1 MVSVSCECEQ
11 SGWIRDAT
19 FRADFKNT
27 ASASAEPE
35 PPAESAAAAQPA
47 AAGQEAEE
55 WRTRGN
61 AWGAPPQDQKVAEL
75 IEAENLHTATPRYHL
90 FLGHRQVGGGAQ
102 IGELDALLT
111 HRLGLRCWRDLN
123 QKTQDLDA
131 MIRGVAESSVY
142 LLYLTSDA
150 LSYYVTIEARA
161 AMALKKPC
169 IVLMENDKRKSIYA
183 GGKVEVAT
191 ASWPADLR
199 EYFSSG
205 RYVAWGGEPFEWS
218 LADQD
223 AKLRTI
229 LERCAEVGPP
239 VPAAAA
245 GVEAVTCVE
254 ALEKLT

>member
-1 MVSVSCECEQ
+1 MQRS
-11 SGWIRDAT
+11 DARH
-19 FRADFKNT
+19 RA
-27 ASASAEPE
+27 
-35 PPAESAAAAQPA
+35 
-47 AAGQEAEE
+47 
-55 WRTRGN
+55 WC
-61 AWGAPPQDQKVAEL
+61 APPQQQKVAEL
-75 IEAENLHTATPRYHL
+75 IDAESLRTAAPRYHL

-150 LSYYVTIEARA
+150 LSYFVTIEARA

-169 IVLMENDKRKSIYA
+169 IVLMENDKRKKTSYA

-191 ASWPADLR
+191 AGWPADLR
-199 EYFSSG
+199 EYFNSG

-239 VPAAAA
+239 VPAIAA
-245 GVEAVTCVE
+245 GVVGRAVSWAG
-254 ALEKLT
+254 ALEKLEA